1 MAPQTGTSQSTIE
14 LAKLSIVA
22 YNEKN
27 WRATEEALASDAV
40 YDEVAT
46 NRRLEGR
53 NAILPV
59 WKEWAAAF
67 PDSRATF
74 EGAIASD
81 TIVALELRWRG
92 THDGPLN
99 LPTGKVD
106 PTGKPI
112 DIRACQIVE
121 VADGKTRSIRHY
133 FDMATILRQL
143 GIGK

>member
-1 MAPQTGTSQSTIE
+1 MATHTATAQSAIE
-14 LAKLSIVA
+14 LAKLSILA

-27 WRATEEALASDAV
+27 WEATQQALAADAV

-46 NRRLEGR
+46 NRRVEGA
-53 NAILPV
+53 NSILPV

-74 EGAIASD
+74 EGAIAND
-81 TIVALELRWRG
+81 TSVALELRWRG
-92 THDGPLN
+92 THQGPLN

-106 PTGKPI
+106 ATGKSI
-112 DIRACQIVE
+112 DMRACQIIE
-121 VADGKTRSIRHY
+121 VASGKTRSIRHY
-133 FDMATILRQL
+133 FDIATMLRQL